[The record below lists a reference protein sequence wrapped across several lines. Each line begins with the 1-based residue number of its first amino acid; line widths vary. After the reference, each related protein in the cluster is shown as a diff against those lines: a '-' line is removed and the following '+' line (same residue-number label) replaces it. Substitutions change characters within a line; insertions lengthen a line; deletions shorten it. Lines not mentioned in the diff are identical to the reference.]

1 LGEARANP
9 FFLENH
15 QSAMARTKNAEKKHS
30 SSSKKAKGKTLR
42 KSVKNEP
49 LKSAGGIKKPHRF
62 HPGVQAEREIRRLQ
76 TGRDKDKKIITRV
89 AIDRIAREFA
99 DKYATGDEAL
109 RWEGAAIDTLR
120 EVVER
125 QVVELF
131 KEAVDLNGLRKR
143 VGINEEVLR
152 KAARHVFAVP
162 SSATLSVH
170 THHSGAKAKASKKL
184 ARQKKQVEEDDDDD
198 TTVDTTGETEKAVAM
213 DEESS
218 AVTAQ

>member
-1 LGEARANP
+1 
-9 FFLENH
+9 
-15 QSAMARTKNAEKKHS
+15 MARTKNAEKKHS
-30 SSSKKAKGKTLR
+30 SSKKDKAVR
-42 KSVKNEP
+42 KSVKNAP

-99 DKYATGDEAL
+99 DKHATGDEAL
-109 RWEGAAIDTLR
+109 RWEGDAIDTLR

-143 VGINEEVLR
+143 VGINVEVLR
-152 KAARHVFAVP
+152 KAARHIFATP
-162 SSATLSVH
+162 SSATLTVH

-184 ARQKKQVEEDDDDD
+184 ARQKKQVEEADDD
-198 TTVDTTGETEKAVAM
+198 TTVDTTGETEKAVEM
-213 DEESS
+213 DTV
-218 AVTAQ
+218 AAQ